1 VEAAAVTPVRVAL
14 RVRALSLSVPVAL
27 ALLVGTS
34 TLVRFVL
41 SLAHPTP
48 LFFAD
53 EYIYS
58 TLAHELAT
66 TGRPTI
72 RGEAASFPALLQPIL
87 TAPFWLFD
95 NAGVALRLTQGLN
108 ALAMSLAAVPAYL
121 LARKV
126 SLGSGL
132 ALAVAVLTVLVPDLF
147 YVAYILAEPIAYPLV
162 IGAVYAAVCAL
173 SRPTR
178 SNQLAFVL
186 LAGLASFARI
196 QFVVLPLAF
205 LGAALLARTGFRRLR
220 LTLGLFVLAA
230 VPVAVKGLGYYSG
243 VGEFSLD
250 PSQIVRWFGVDA
262 MLLAYAAGWLV
273 IPGALV
279 ALATPRGT
287 AERAFA
293 GFTVVLAF
301 ALFVEAALYATNQDD
316 AGGRFQERYLFTLVP
331 LIVIAFGLSLRREG
345 RTRLVIAALG
355 ALLVAVSARFP
366 LSGWTDRHGRQD
378 SPFLM
383 GVYKLEEAIG
393 YANGSLLVAVVVAA
407 LAAGAVAIAF
417 RPSLAVGG
425 LAAVAL
431 CLALVAGSAWSLD
444 KRSAQNARATYFPA
458 DARWVDHANL
468 GDVTIVNTPG
478 SRRELTLEQMFW
490 NRSIKRLARLERAG
504 LPDVFAAPEL
514 RVGDDGSLFLEGKR
528 FTGALLINEY
538 AVMVD
543 LHGARSVAASSLFEL
558 WKPAGAPRLRLFAG
572 GRYYD
577 RWLANTGYV
586 RVWDEPGML
595 RLRLT
600 LPRVA
605 EQPSR
610 LVFTAGGSRRVVVVR
625 PGGTKR
631 VAFRVPPGVWTLRW
645 EGTLFYLRDRP
656 VSVRADELS
665 LVSGG
670 SRAGSPVPIA
680 ER

>member
-1 VEAAAVTPVRVAL
+1 MEAAAVTPIRVAL
-14 RVRALSLSVPVAL
+14 RVRAFSLSVPAAL
-27 ALLVGTS
+27 TVIVGAS
-34 TLVRFVL
+34 ALVRFAL
-41 SLAHPTP
+41 ALAHPTP

-72 RGEAASFPALLQPIL
+72 RGEGASFPALLQPIL

-95 NAGVALRLTQGLN
+95 NAGISLRLTQGLN
-108 ALAMSLAAVPAYL
+108 ALVMSSAAVPAYL
-121 LARKV
+121 LARKL
-126 SLGSGL
+126 SLGNGL
-132 ALAVAVLTVLVPDLF
+132 ALAAAALTLLVPDLF
-147 YVAYILAEPIAYPLV
+147 YVAYVIAEPIAYPLV
-162 IGAVYAAVCAL
+162 LGAVYAAVCVL
-173 SRPTR
+173 TRPTR
-178 SNQLAFVL
+178 LNQLAFLL
-186 LAGLASFARI
+186 LAGLATFARI

-220 LTLGLFVLAA
+220 LTLALLALAA

-250 PSQIVRWFGVDA
+250 PAQIVRWFGVDA

-293 GFTVVLAF
+293 GFTIVLAF
-301 ALFVEAALYATNQDD
+301 ALFVEAALFATNTDGQ
-316 AGGRFQERYLFTLVP
+316 GGRFQERYLFTLIP

-417 RPSLAVGG
+417 RPRLAAGG

-431 CLALVAGSAWSLD
+431 FLALVAGSAWSLD
-444 KRSAQNARATYFPA
+444 KLNAQRARASYFPA
-458 DARWVDHANL
+458 DARWVDHARL

-504 LPDVFAAPEL
+504 SPDVFAAPEL
-514 RVGDDGSLFLEGKR
+514 RVADDGSLFLEGKQ

-543 LHGARSVAASSLFEL
+543 LRGARSVAASPLFEL
-558 WKPAGAPRLRLFAG
+558 WKPTGTPRVRLFAG
-572 GRYYD
+572 GRFYD
-577 RWLANTGYV
+577 KWLANTGYV
-586 RVWDEPGML
+586 KVWDAPGTL

-600 LPRVA
+600 LPRIA
-605 EQPSR
+605 EQPTR
-610 LVFTAGGSRRVVVVR
+610 IVFTARGTRRVVMLQ

-631 VAFRVPPGVWTLRW
+631 VEFPVPPGRWTLRW

-665 LVSGG
+665 LVPRG
-670 SRAGSPVPIA
+670 SSAGPSVPIA
-680 ER
+680 EG

>member
-1 VEAAAVTPVRVAL
+1 VEAAAVTPIRVAL
-14 RVRALSLSVPVAL
+14 RVRAFSLSIPVAL
-27 ALLVGTS
+27 TVLVGAS
-34 TLVRFVL
+34 ALVRFAL
-41 SLAHPTP
+41 ALAHPTP

-58 TLAHELAT
+58 TLAHDLAT
-66 TGRPTI
+66 TGRLTI
-72 RGEAASFPALLQPIL
+72 RGEGASFPALLQPIL

-95 NAGVALRLTQGLN
+95 NAGVSLRLTQGLN
-108 ALAMSLAAVPAYL
+108 ALVMSSAALPAYL
-121 LARKV
+121 LARKLC
-126 SLGSGL
+126 LGNGL
-132 ALAVAVLTVLVPDLF
+132 ALASAALTLLVPDLF
-147 YVAYILAEPIAYPLV
+147 YVAYVIAEPIAYPLV
-162 IGAVYAAVCAL
+162 LGAVYAAVCVL
-173 SRPTR
+173 TRPTR
-178 SNQLAFVL
+178 LNQLAFLL
-186 LAGLASFARI
+186 LAGLATFARI

-220 LTLGLFVLAA
+220 LTLALLALAA

-250 PSQIVRWFGVDA
+250 PAQIVRWFGVDA

-273 IPGALV
+273 IPGALA

-293 GFTVVLAF
+293 GFTIVLAF
-301 ALFVEAALYATNQDD
+301 ALFVEAALFATNTDGQ
-316 AGGRFQERYLFTLVP
+316 GGRFQERYLFTLIP

-417 RPSLAVGG
+417 RPRLAAGG

-431 CLALVAGSAWSLD
+431 FLALVAGSAWSLD
-444 KRSAQNARATYFPA
+444 KLNAQRARASYFPA
-458 DARWVDHANL
+458 DARWVDHARL

-504 LPDVFAAPEL
+504 SPDVFAAPEL
-514 RVGDDGSLFLEGKR
+514 RVADDGSLFLEGKQ

-543 LHGARSVAASSLFEL
+543 LRGARSVAASPLFEL
-558 WKPAGAPRLRLFAG
+558 WKPTGTPRVRLFAG
-572 GRYYD
+572 GRFYD
-577 RWLANTGYV
+577 KWLANTGYV
-586 RVWDEPGML
+586 KVWDAPGTL

-600 LPRVA
+600 LPRIA
-605 EQPSR
+605 EQPTR
-610 LVFTAGGSRRVVVVR
+610 IVFTARGTRRVVLLQ

-631 VAFRVPPGVWTLRW
+631 VEFPVPPGRWTLRW

-665 LVSGG
+665 LVPRG
-670 SRAGSPVPIA
+670 SSAGPSVPIA
-680 ER
+680 EG